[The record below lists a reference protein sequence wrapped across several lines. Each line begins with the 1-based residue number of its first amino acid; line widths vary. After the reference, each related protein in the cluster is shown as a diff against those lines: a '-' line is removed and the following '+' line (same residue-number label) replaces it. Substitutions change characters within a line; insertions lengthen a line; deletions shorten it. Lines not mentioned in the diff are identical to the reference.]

1 MSYTPNAWVIG
12 DTVTAEKLNNIESGI
27 VNNDIFTI
35 HLTPTSQDMSGTMA
49 ETPAEITAAVS
60 AGNRICGEIVGLN
73 GTVVFTQFLT
83 IPDVGISCVGQ
94 FLYEVSDQDMLV
106 NVMTSVTDQTYTTGL
121 FPLTPLS

>member
-1 MSYTPNAWVIG
+1 MSYTPNTWQTG

-27 VNNDIFTI
+27 VNNDIFII

-60 AGNRICGEIVGLN
+60 AGKRIYGEVAGLN
-73 GTVVFTQFLT
+73 GMIVFTQFEE
-83 IPDVGISCVGQ
+83 IPDTGICCVGQ
-94 FLYEVSDQDMLV
+94 FLYDVSDQDMLV

-121 FPLTPLS
+121 FPLTPLT

>member
-1 MSYTPNAWVIG
+1 MSYTPNTWQTG

-27 VNNDIFTI
+27 ESTNIFTI

-60 AGNRICGEIVGLN
+60 AGNRICGDIVGLN
-73 GTVVFTQFLT
+73 GTVIFTQFLT

-94 FLYEVSDQDMLV
+94 FLYEVNGQNMLI
-106 NVMTSVTDQTYTTGL
+106 NVQTSVTNQTYATGL
-121 FPLTPLS
+121 FPLTPMS